1 MRKNTSF
8 LAMEPSNQTFKALM
22 GNSVK
27 YNVPH
32 FQRDYSWD
40 KEQWEELWED
50 IENLN
55 EEEEDIENLNEEE
68 HYMGYIVLQRN
79 EKDKNNF
86 VIIDGQQRLITLSL
100 LILSAMHKIQ
110 NLPNDNENTE
120 DNKIRLN
127 EIRRGF
133 IGTLSPTTLA
143 PYNKL
148 VLNRNNNTKFKKLTE
163 DLQPLVNRN
172 LTKTDKLMS
181 DCFEFFCKKI
191 THDSGLNIAKFI
203 ERTADGMLFTKIV
216 VDNNLNAY
224 KVFETLNARG
234 VQLSTPDLLKNYLF
248 SKVVDNNQRTVDESE
263 LNDMDEKW
271 SGIISELGERN
282 FTDFVRY
289 YHNTHYSLVT
299 KKKLFASIRD
309 KIQQPKETVDYLRN
323 LSKYAPI
330 YAALND
336 AEDKLWGNPNYDSVK
351 PYLKAFKLF
360 NIKQPFLLLLTAY
373 DKFSPDEFVKL
384 AKYLYIL
391 SIRYNVIIHSS
402 PNEQEKTYNTLAM
415 KISSGELERASH
427 IKNQPEFKQLYPN
440 DQAFQSVFKYHT
452 MPSRQSNKKIRFLLT
467 EVENK
472 LANTASDYN
481 TWTLEH
487 IAPYNITE
495 EWERYYQGQ
504 HRQAVDRLGN
514 MTLLIKEDNK
524 NCGTQLF
531 NEKKAIYQ
539 NSLSKLSQ
547 KISEY
552 AEWDS
557 ETLESHQDWLAK
569 QAVNTWSINYE

>member
-1 MRKNTSF
+1 MSF
-8 LAMEPSNQTFKALM
+8 LTMEPSNQTFKALM
-22 GNSVK
+22 SNGVK
-27 YNVPH
+27 YNVPR

-40 KEQWEELWED
+40 QEQWEELW
-50 IENLN
+50 
-55 EEEEDIENLNEEE
+55 EDIENLNEEE

-100 LILSAMHKIQ
+100 FVLASMNKIQ
-110 NLPNDNENTE
+110 TLIKEDVDRKNNELRLMGLRND
-120 DNKIRLN
+120 
-127 EIRRGF
+127 F
-133 IGTLSPTTLA
+133 IGMLSRTTLMS
-143 PYNKL
+143 YNKL
-148 VLNRNNNTKFKKLTE
+148 VLNRNNNAKFKVLTE
-163 DLQPLVNRN
+163 DLVPLLRRN
-172 LTKTDKLMS
+172 LTKTNKLMS
-181 DCFEFFCKKI
+181 NCFEFFCKKI
-191 THDSGLNIAKFI
+191 TKKSGSDVVGFI
-203 ERTADGMLFTKIV
+203 EKITDSMLFTKII
-216 VDNNLNAY
+216 VDNSLNAY

-248 SKVVDNNQRTVDESE
+248 SKVVNNNQRTVDENE

-271 SGIISELGERN
+271 STIISELGEGN

-299 KKKLFASIRD
+299 KKRLFVNIRNN
-309 KIQQPKETVDYLRN
+309 IQRPQEATDYLRD

-336 AEDKLWGNPNYDSVK
+336 AEDKLWGNPDYDSVK
-351 PYLKAFKLF
+351 PCLKAFKLF

-373 DKFSPDEFVKL
+373 DKFSTDEFVKL

-402 PNEQEKTYNTLAM
+402 PNEQEKTYNTLAI

-467 EVENK
+467 EVEKK

-487 IAPYNITE
+487 ITPYNITE
-495 EWERYYQGQ
+495 EWEKYYQGQ
-504 HRQAVDRLGN
+504 HHQAVDRLGN
-514 MTLLIKEDNK
+514 MTLLIEKDNQ

-539 NSLSKLSQ
+539 NSHSKLSQ

-552 AEWDS
+552 AEWNS
-557 ETLESHQDWLAK
+557 ETLESHQDWLAQ
-569 QAVNTWSINYE
+569 QAVKTWSINYE